1 MPVGMAVVDINCIEA
16 CRSSFRMSTK
26 PLREQA
32 FCAGKLESDDLGTA
46 LQTTELP
53 QGPSLE
59 WLQTQ
64 LLQHLLPQLA
74 PGAGSRVEG
83 RPHRSLAGQPRTSM
97 PEFVANLQR
106 FCTQLGSTLQQLNGA
121 LLPGS
126 STNALTMSN
135 FASACFWE

>member
-1 MPVGMAVVDINCIEA
+1 MFDLL
-16 CRSSFRMSTK
+16 RST
-26 PLREQA
+26 LVEQA
-32 FCAGKLESDDLGTA
+32 IPAGKLELDDLGAA

-83 RPHRSLAGQPRTSM
+83 RPHRSSAGQPRTSM

-106 FCTQLGSTLQQLNGA
+106 FCTQLGSTLQQLNGT
-121 LLPGS
+121 LLFYS
-126 STNALTMSN
+126 SRNEP
-135 FASACFWE
+135 SA